1 MTGSPIS
8 KVLEKL
14 RRVALSR
21 DGAGLSDGE
30 LLEGFLALRDG
41 AYFEALVRRHGP
53 MVLGVCRRVLRNP
66 HDAEDAF
73 QATFLVLVRRAAA
86 VVPRELVGNWLYG
99 VAYRT
104 ALEAKRAVA
113 RRRARERRVN
123 DMPHPT
129 VDPEPDWDEL
139 RPLLDRELS
148 RLPDKY
154 RVPVVLC
161 DLEGRTRK
169 EAARQLR
176 LPEGTVS
183 GRLTTARRLLA
194 RRLARQGVTLS
205 GGALGAALAGGSATA
220 AVSSVLLAS
229 TVQAAT
235 LTTGAVSAPVAALA
249 DGVVKLLAAAKLKA
263 LTALLVAAA
272 VFAGGA
278 GWVSYRLRA
287 AERHPE
293 AGPDVETPPP
303 AVVILEK
310 SDKEKLQGTWVA
322 LSIERGGVKDLDPK
336 INDYQLV
343 FARDRVTHR
352 SKKGETEGPFRL
364 DPSKKPKAI
373 DMEFNEGAVTE
384 AIYELD
390 GDRLKV
396 SWPKPGGRPTGF
408 DTSENP
414 FAILFVFEKKP

>member
-1 MTGSPIS
+1 MS
-8 KVLEKL
+8 KVLQNL
-14 RRVALSR
+14 RRAALAR
-21 DGAGLSDGE
+21 DGAGLTDGE

-53 MVLGVCRRVLRNP
+53 MVLGVCRRVLRDP

-104 ALEAKRAVA
+104 ALEAKRAAA
-113 RRRARERRVN
+113 RRRARERQVN

-129 VDPEPDWDEL
+129 VEPEPGWQEL

-161 DLEGRTRK
+161 DLEGWTRK
-169 EAARQLR
+169 EAARQLS

-205 GGALGAALAGGSATA
+205 GGTLGVVLANGSASA
-220 AVSSVLLAS
+220 AVPPALLAS
-229 TVQAAT
+229 TVQAAA
-235 LTTGAVSAPVAALA
+235 LTAGAVSAPVAALA
-249 DGVVKLLAAAKLKA
+249 DGMVKLLSAAKLKA
-263 LTALLVAAA
+263 LTALLLA
-272 VFAGGA
+272 VSALGGA
-278 GWVSYRLRA
+278 GWATYRLRA

-293 AGPDVETPPP
+293 AAPDVEPSPPTV
-303 AVVILEK
+303 VVIEQ

-322 LSIERGGVKDLDPK
+322 VSTERGGVKDRDPG
-336 INDYQLV
+336 INEYQLV
-343 FARDRVTHR
+343 FAGDRVTYR
-352 SKKGETEGPFRL
+352 SKKGQTEGPFQL
-364 DPSKKPKAI
+364 DPARSPKAI
-373 DMEFNEGAVTE
+373 DMELNEGVVTE
-384 AIYELD
+384 AIYKLN
-390 GDRLKV
+390 GNRLMV
-396 SWPKPGGRPTGF
+396 SWSKPGGRPTGF
-408 DTSENP
+408 DTSKGF
-414 FAILFVFEKKP
+414 FAILFVFERKP